1 MHANAEDE
9 DGERGHK
16 AMAEGSKGGAPKL
29 AHTDFES
36 MTHEQLLALVESASS
51 EGASQLAGKLGKAA
65 STITK
70 IGDDLMTYTKGLH
83 WQGEGGDAF
92 RAWGTQSASAT
103 LYLGEYSEVASRWM
117 GVVAEAI
124 AEAKASMP
132 PASDTTQAKADLRS
146 ANKNMA
152 AAQKAHN
159 DPDAAK
165 VTRDSKADAAA
176 AQGRIEAAQ
185 AEAVQRMRKLAQ
197 TYQQSA
203 QQVNGVTPPTF
214 APPASH
220 SDNPDGWRDGG
231 SYQALPDQAGGP
243 TAGGPATGGP
253 AASGPVSA
261 MPVPSAAAP
270 SAGYGAPGASPEGA
284 ASATPPTSSQPHRT
298 EPVSMGIDRVTTL
311 PPSSPPPEAPPGPG
325 PVPPGR
331 PEVLTP
337 PGLGTAPPPFGP
349 NPGQPGPTTPPPGRP
364 SPAVRPSLP
373 PSQGG
378 SNYGPG
384 NRPPKEPGIIGGRPL
399 PPNSGR
405 PTTGIPRSNVFG
417 GDHMQGRP
425 PMSPGVGPGVH
436 GPGAGRTGV
445 VGGRRLTGEPGG
457 AIGRQPYQPGR
468 VDGRPFTPGGAGLV
482 RGSAT
487 GDSTHSGA
495 MGRPATAPQGGQG
508 NSSRRDEGQ
517 PERSNH
523 LFEEE
528 ETWQPD
534 HRRIVP
540 PVID

>member
-1 MHANAEDE
+1 
-9 DGERGHK
+9 
-16 AMAEGSKGGAPKL
+16 MAEGSKGGTPKL

-117 GVVAEAI
+117 AVVAQAI

-132 PASDTTQAKADLRS
+132 PASDTAQAKADLRT

-176 AQGRIEAAQ
+176 AQGRIEAAR

-220 SDNPDGWRDGG
+220 AEDPGWWYKSDEH
-231 SYQALPDQAGGP
+231 QAVPGQPTPGQAGGP
-243 TAGGPATGGP
+243 AP
-253 AASGPVSA
+253 SGPTGAVPGPSGAVPPSSHGAPSNTPDRAPVSHPPSA
-261 MPVPSAAAP
+261 VPS
-270 SAGYGAPGASPEGA
+270 
-284 ASATPPTSSQPHRT
+284 PHT
-298 EPVSMGIDRVTTL
+298 VPDPVGMGIDRVATPPA
-311 PPSSPPPEAPPGPG
+311 PPSVPEGPPPPAPSP
-325 PVPPGR
+325 R
-331 PEVLTP
+331 PDLATP
-337 PGLGTAPPPFGP
+337 PHLGAPPPPFGP
-349 NPGQPGPTTPPPGRP
+349 SLGQPGPNAVPPGRTA
-364 SPAVRPSLP
+364 PAVRPSLP
-373 PSQGG
+373 LPTGPSANGL
-378 SNYGPG
+378 G
-384 NRPPKEPGIIGGRPL
+384 NRLPRDPGILGGRPV
-399 PPNSGR
+399 PPNTGR

-417 GDHMQGRP
+417 GEHMQGRP
-425 PMSPGVGPGVH
+425 PMSQGIGTGNGGPG
-436 GPGAGRTGV
+436 PGRTGV

-457 AIGRQPYQPGR
+457 MIGRQPQQPGR

-482 RGSAT
+482 RGSAA
-487 GDSTHSGA
+487 GDSQRSA
-495 MGRPATAPQGGQG
+495 VGRPAAVPQPGRG
-508 NSSRRDEGQ
+508 SAARRDEDRPQ
-517 PERSNH
+517 RSDH
-523 LFEEE
+523 LSEEE

-534 HRRIVP
+534 QRRIVP
-540 PVID
+540 PVVD

>member
-1 MHANAEDE
+1 
-9 DGERGHK
+9 
-16 AMAEGSKGGAPKL
+16 MAEGSKGGTPKL

-36 MTHEQLLALVESASS
+36 MTHEQLLALLESASS
-51 EGASQLAGKLGKAA
+51 EGASQLAGKLSKAA

-132 PASDTTQAKADLRS
+132 PASDTTQAKADLRT
-146 ANKNMA
+146 ANKNMD

-159 DPDAAK
+159 DPDARK
-165 VTRDSKADAAA
+165 VTRDSKADATA
-176 AQGRIEAAQ
+176 AQERIEAAQ

-214 APPASH
+214 APPAMH
-220 SDNPDGWRDGG
+220 SDNPDGWADGG

-243 TAGGPATGGP
+243 TAGGPPASGP
-253 AASGPVSA
+253 AASGPSPA
-261 MPVPSAAAP
+261 MPVASAAAP
-270 SAGYGAPGASPEGA
+270 SAGHGAPGASPEGA
-284 ASATPPTSSQPHRT
+284 GTTAPPVASQPHRPD
-298 EPVSMGIDRVTTL
+298 PVSMGIDRVTTL
-311 PPSSPPPEAPPGPG
+311 PPSPPSPEIPPSPI
-325 PVPPGR
+325 PPGR
-331 PEVLTP
+331 PEGPTP
-337 PGLGTAPPPFGP
+337 PNLGTAPPPFSP
-349 NPGQPGPTTPPPGRP
+349 PPGQVGPTTPPPGHP
-364 SPAVRPSLP
+364 SPAVRPPLLP
-373 PSQGG
+373 PNGG
-378 SNYGPG
+378 SNYGLG
-384 NRPPKEPGIIGGRPL
+384 NRPPKETGIIGGRPV

-425 PMSPGVGPGVH
+425 PMAPGAGPGAN

-457 AIGRQPYQPGR
+457 AIGKQPQPPGG
-468 VDGRPFTPGGAGLV
+468 VGGRPFTPGGAGLV
-482 RGSAT
+482 RGSSS
-487 GDSTHSGA
+487 GDSTRSAA
-495 MGRPATAPQGGQG
+495 MGRPATVPQGGQG
-508 NSSRRDEGQ
+508 NPSRRDEGR
-517 PERSNH
+517 PDRSNH
-523 LFEEE
+523 LVEEE

-534 HRRIVP
+534 QRRIVP
-540 PVID
+540 PVVD